1 MSALRRLSDGVFA
14 VAFFL
19 LGSQIPT
26 FVEIYVHRV
35 RQQAIEWR
43 RVLARLLAS
52 PTPDPTTI
60 GQYRADIPRLEAH
73 LEALDAGGLRKLQAL
88 TFDLDREIAM
98 DIVARF
104 EPGVKLTTDG
114 LIYGASAMLV
124 GLFVS
129 AFVAWIAGL
138 PFGDRRS
145 SRA

>member
-19 LGSQIPT
+19 AGSQIPT
-26 FVEIYVHRV
+26 FVEIYIHRV

-43 RVLARLLAS
+43 RFLAQLLAS

-60 GQYRADIPRLEAH
+60 GRYRDSMPRLEAH
-73 LEALDAGGLRKLQAL
+73 LEALDAGGWRRFEAL
-88 TFDLDREIAM
+88 AFDLDREIAM

-114 LIYGASAMLV
+114 LICGASAMLV

-129 AFVAWIAGL
+129 AGFAWIAGL
-138 PFGDRRS
+138 PFGARRRS
-145 SRA
+145 RA